1 MHLLIYLK
9 FENSELLA
17 LGTKYKQNKINNTNH
32 IYNYRL
38 DAVEVI
44 PVCMPEIE

>member
-32 IYNYRL
+32 IYNYKL
-38 DAVEVI
+38 DGGNQ
-44 PVCMPEIE
+44 PVCLPEIE